1 MRTSNTTSSA
11 TTSSSSSTTPSA
23 GVMTTAADCAF
34 VPLRCVD
41 AQGGDVAAVQA
52 IVARRFGLRLCG
64 LLALPP
70 LAPGQA
76 LLLSPCNSVHTC
88 FMRYRIDVVFIDRAG
103 RVIKLVEAL
112 KPWRAAGAIG
122 AAHTLELAAG
132 QALAL
137 GLTPGAFVDVHA
149 TPAEGS
155 RP

>member
-1 MRTSNTTSSA
+1 MRTSNTNSG
-11 TTSSSSSTTPSA
+11 SSTTGPAGAPSGAKPIAA
-23 GVMTTAADCAF
+23 GSAF

-41 AQGGDVAAVQA
+41 AQGRGGADVQA
-52 IVARRFGLRLCG
+52 IVARRFWLRLCG

-70 LAPGQA
+70 LAAGQA

-88 FMRYRIDVVFIDRAG
+88 FMRYRIDVVFIDRVG

-132 QALAL
+132 QALAF

-149 TPAEGS
+149 TRAEGS